1 MRIISIDPGYERLG
15 IAVLERDKGKEV
27 LLYSDCFKTSTKLSL
42 NERIFLI
49 GQEVESLIKKFKVDG
64 FSIEKLFFTNNQKT
78 AMGVAEVRGV
88 LLYIASKN
96 NLKIGEYTPMQIKV
110 AVTGYGKADKN
121 DIAKMVPKLITLQEK
136 KYIDDEM
143 DAIAI
148 GLTFFAIQKS

>member
-1 MRIISIDPGYERLG
+1 
-15 IAVLERDKGKEV
+15 
-27 LLYSDCFKTSTKLSL
+27 L